1 MGNGTTYSSKEIS
14 NTMTFNSKS
23 LCATFVKET
32 LLQFRSHIDPH
43 TLIIGDFNM
52 PCRGINGQ
60 VDTA

>member
-1 MGNGTTYSSKEIS
+1 MRNDTIYSSREKS
-14 NTMTFNSKS
+14 SKMTFNSKC

-52 PCRGINGQ
+52 PCGGINGQ